1 MYFTVGIT
9 IGAFLVVLVKRQ
21 FQRRP
26 LTIIN
31 LISSIVAG
39 VLMGVGTG
47 LSKGTLTSN
56 GLVYTALFSVQ
67 GWLALVFIIIGYGL
81 ADWLAHRIKK

>member
-1 MYFTVGIT
+1 MSQSSY
-9 IGAFLVVLVKRQ
+9 LLQSLLSRQ
-21 FQRRP
+21 IPTMRRRP

-47 LSKGTLTSN
+47 LSKRTLTSN

>member
-1 MYFTVGIT
+1 MSQPSY
-9 IGAFLVVLVKRQ
+9 LLQSLLSRQ
-21 FQRRP
+21 IPTMRRRP

-39 VLMGVGTG
+39 GLMGVGTG

-67 GWLALVFIIIGYGL
+67 GWLALVFIIGYGL